1 MKLQLTPFLH
11 GRAIIDGV
19 VSQESTPVPEEA
31 GRLVDASKQCL
42 GRCVTARRCRENT
55 GDFCDRINALFG
67 VC

>member
-1 MKLQLTPFLH
+1 MQNELTPFLY

-42 GRCVTARRCRENT
+42 GRCVTA
-55 GDFCDRINALFG
+55 
-67 VC
+67 